1 MTPMMKVNGS
11 WTMTTRPMPTTSST
25 GMKSTGMPRRK
36 SRQLAALETLRRPPT
51 RPASMLPRST
61 MVEKD
66 KAMMA
71 ALSADPNGI
80 EPRTVRCQTT
90 TRVLARDPI
99 LAKVLEKEKG
109 SPVLEK
115 ARASFGDGDHSEKA
129 RAKEKAT
136 LAEAS
141 LEVERVLENATSS
154 HSPHQCDLA

>member
-1 MTPMMKVNGS
+1 
-11 WTMTTRPMPTTSST
+11 
-25 GMKSTGMPRRK
+25 
-36 SRQLAALETLRRPPT
+36 
-51 RPASMLPRST
+51 

-71 ALSADPNGI
+71 ALSAGPSGI

-115 ARASFGDGDHSEKA
+115 ARASFGDGDPSEKV

-141 LEVERVLENATSS
+141 LEVERVLESVTGS